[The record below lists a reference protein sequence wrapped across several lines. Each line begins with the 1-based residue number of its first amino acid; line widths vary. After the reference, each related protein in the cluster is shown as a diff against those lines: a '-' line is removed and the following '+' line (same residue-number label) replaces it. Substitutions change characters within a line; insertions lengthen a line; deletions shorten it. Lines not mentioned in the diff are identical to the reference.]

1 MMFIVVIGLVAV
13 VDDVFDP
20 LWLSLQI
27 YAIIPIRQKTLLFQG
42 AKYLQNSDNCQVK
55 AIEDW
60 LKMLLNWLNM
70 VMSGNGVRKFG

>member
-27 YAIIPIRQKTLLFQG
+27 YAIIPTRQKNALVSRCKILTKFQ
-42 AKYLQNSDNCQVK
+42 
-55 AIEDW
+55 
-60 LKMLLNWLNM
+60 
-70 VMSGNGVRKFG
+70 

>member
-27 YAIIPIRQKTLLFQG
+27 YAIIPIRQKNALVSRCKILT
-42 AKYLQNSDNCQVK
+42 NSDNCQVK

>member
-27 YAIIPIRQKTLLFQG
+27 YAIIPGGPALRHTEAAG
-42 AKYLQNSDNCQVK
+42 YLQNSDNCQVK